1 MLWRLLT
8 RMTRVPEFDRKLYML
23 EWVANEQI
31 ALSLSQLEILIENNM
46 NTLLSADRNSG
57 EVSAQ
62 DINKLIDLDRYP
74 IDRLNNKPGQL
85 LVAQC
90 RSDLEDSAAAILPS
104 FVRQSAILKM
114 AKEAESLVQIAH
126 RYDGDRA
133 PFYDVDDNERSD
145 DDSLQSRVRSARHPN
160 RYCQILNYQIPNSSD
175 LRAIYLW
182 PPLTEFIRQV
192 LNVEHLFQSQ
202 CPHLALTMKVA
213 YEGDTDGWHY
223 DPNDG
228 VITLVLQTPDNGG
241 EFEYAPDVRN
251 QNDQNYAGVDRLYKS
266 PDVEAIRPTLEP
278 GTFTFFNGRYSMH
291 RVRPVG
297 LTRQPRIVSIFSF
310 DQRPDHF
317 FRQSYIDKLRRFPQG
332 PPIAE

>member
-1 MLWRLLT
+1 M
-8 RMTRVPEFDRKLYML
+8 
-23 EWVANEQI
+23 ANEQI

-114 AKEAESLVQIAH
+114 AEEAESLVQVAH

>member
-1 MLWRLLT
+1 M
-8 RMTRVPEFDRKLYML
+8 
-23 EWVANEQI
+23 ANEQI

-62 DINKLIDLDRYP
+62 DMNKLIDLDRYP

-317 FRQSYIDKLRRFPQG
+317 FRQSYIDKLRSFPQG

>member
-1 MLWRLLT
+1 MLWRSPT
-8 RMTRVPEFDRKLYML
+8 RMTRVPKFDRKLYML

-62 DINKLIDLDRYP
+62 DMKKLIDLDRYP

-317 FRQSYIDKLRRFPQG
+317 FRQSYIDKLRSFPQG
-332 PPIAE
+332 PPIAD

>member
-1 MLWRLLT
+1 M
-8 RMTRVPEFDRKLYML
+8 
-23 EWVANEQI
+23 ANEQI

>member
-1 MLWRLLT
+1 
-8 RMTRVPEFDRKLYML
+8 
-23 EWVANEQI
+23 
-31 ALSLSQLEILIENNM
+31 M

-62 DINKLIDLDRYP
+62 DMNKLIDLDRYP

-104 FVRQSAILKM
+104 FVRQFAILKM
-114 AKEAESLVQIAH
+114 AKEAESLVQVAH

-332 PPIAE
+332 PPIAD

>member
-1 MLWRLLT
+1 
-8 RMTRVPEFDRKLYML
+8 
-23 EWVANEQI
+23 
-31 ALSLSQLEILIENNM
+31 M

-62 DINKLIDLDRYP
+62 DMNKLIDLDRYP
-74 IDRLNNKPGQL
+74 IDRLNNNPGQL

-114 AKEAESLVQIAH
+114 AKEAESLVQVAH

-317 FRQSYIDKLRRFPQG
+317 FRQSYIDKLCSFPQG
-332 PPIAE
+332 PPIAD

>member
-1 MLWRLLT
+1 
-8 RMTRVPEFDRKLYML
+8 
-23 EWVANEQI
+23 VANEQI
-31 ALSLSQLEILIENNM
+31 ALSLSQLKILIENNM

-62 DINKLIDLDRYP
+62 DMNKLIDLDRYP
-74 IDRLNNKPGQL
+74 IDRLESKVGQR

-90 RSDLEDSAAAILPS
+90 RADLDDCAAAILPG

-114 AKEAESLVQIAH
+114 AKEAESLVQVAH
-126 RYDGDRA
+126 RYKGNRA

-145 DDSLQSRVRSARHPN
+145 DDGLQFRVRSTRHPN

-192 LNVEHLFQSQ
+192 LNVEHLFLSQ

-228 VITLVLQTPDNGG
+228 VITLVLQTPDSGG
-241 EFEYAPDVRN
+241 EFEYAPDIRN
-251 QNDQNYAGVDRLYKS
+251 KNDQNYVGVDRLFKA
-266 PDVEAIRPTLEP
+266 PEVEAIRPTLEP

-297 LTRQPRIVSIFSF
+297 VTRQPRIVSIFSF

-317 FRQSYIDKLRRFPQG
+317 FRQSYIDKLHSFPKG
-332 PPIAE
+332 PPQW

>member
-1 MLWRLLT
+1 
-8 RMTRVPEFDRKLYML
+8 MTRVPEFDRKLYML

-31 ALSLSQLEILIENNM
+31 ALSLSQLKILIENNM

-62 DINKLIDLDRYP
+62 DMNKLIDLDRYP

-332 PPIAE
+332 PPIAD

>member
-1 MLWRLLT
+1 M
-8 RMTRVPEFDRKLYML
+8 
-23 EWVANEQI
+23 ANEQI

-62 DINKLIDLDRYP
+62 DMKKLIDLDRYP

>member
-1 MLWRLLT
+1 M
-8 RMTRVPEFDRKLYML
+8 
-23 EWVANEQI
+23 ANEQI
-31 ALSLSQLEILIENNM
+31 ALSLSQLKILIENNM

-57 EVSAQ
+57 EVSVQ

-114 AKEAESLVQIAH
+114 AKEAESLVQVAH

-317 FRQSYIDKLRRFPQG
+317 FRQSYIDKLRSFPQG
-332 PPIAE
+332 PPIAD

>member
-1 MLWRLLT
+1 
-8 RMTRVPEFDRKLYML
+8 MTRVPEFDRKLYML

-31 ALSLSQLEILIENNM
+31 ALSLSQLKILIENNM

-317 FRQSYIDKLRRFPQG
+317 FRQSYIDKLRSFPQG
-332 PPIAE
+332 PPIAD

>member
-1 MLWRLLT
+1 M
-8 RMTRVPEFDRKLYML
+8 
-23 EWVANEQI
+23 ANEQI
-31 ALSLSQLEILIENNM
+31 ALSLSQLKILIENNM

-62 DINKLIDLDRYP
+62 DMNKLIDLDRYP
-74 IDRLNNKPGQL
+74 IDRLNNNPGQL

-114 AKEAESLVQIAH
+114 AKEAESLVQVAH

-332 PPIAE
+332 PQIVD

>member
-1 MLWRLLT
+1 M
-8 RMTRVPEFDRKLYML
+8 
-23 EWVANEQI
+23 ANEQI
-31 ALSLSQLEILIENNM
+31 ALSLSQLKILIENNM

-62 DINKLIDLDRYP
+62 DMKKLIDLDRYP

-114 AKEAESLVQIAH
+114 AEEAESLVQVAH

-228 VITLVLQTPDNGG
+228 VITLVLQTPNNGG

>member
-1 MLWRLLT
+1 M
-8 RMTRVPEFDRKLYML
+8 
-23 EWVANEQI
+23 ANEQI
-31 ALSLSQLEILIENNM
+31 ALSLSQLKILIENNM

-62 DINKLIDLDRYP
+62 DMKKLIDLDRYP

-104 FVRQSAILKM
+104 FMRQSAILKM

-133 PFYDVDDNERSD
+133 PFYDVDDNERLD
-145 DDSLQSRVRSARHPN
+145 DDSLESRVRSARHPN

-317 FRQSYIDKLRRFPQG
+317 FRQSYIDKLRSFPQG

>member
-1 MLWRLLT
+1 
-8 RMTRVPEFDRKLYML
+8 ML

-62 DINKLIDLDRYP
+62 DMNKLIDLDRYP

-133 PFYDVDDNERSD
+133 PFYDVDDNERLD
-145 DDSLQSRVRSARHPN
+145 DDSLESRVRSARHPN

-317 FRQSYIDKLRRFPQG
+317 FRQSYIDKLRSFPQG

>member
-1 MLWRLLT
+1 M
-8 RMTRVPEFDRKLYML
+8 
-23 EWVANEQI
+23 ANEQI
-31 ALSLSQLEILIENNM
+31 ALSLSQLKILIENHM

-62 DINKLIDLDRYP
+62 DMNKLIDLDRYP
-74 IDRLNNKPGQL
+74 IDRLNNNPGQL

-114 AKEAESLVQIAH
+114 AKEAESLVQVAH

-266 PDVEAIRPTLEP
+266 PDVEAIRPTLES

-317 FRQSYIDKLRRFPQG
+317 FRQSYIDKLRSFPQG

>member
-1 MLWRLLT
+1 M
-8 RMTRVPEFDRKLYML
+8 
-23 EWVANEQI
+23 ANEQI

-62 DINKLIDLDRYP
+62 DMNKLIDLDRYP

-114 AKEAESLVQIAH
+114 AEEAESLVQVAH

-317 FRQSYIDKLRRFPQG
+317 FRQSYIDKLRSFPQG

>member
-1 MLWRLLT
+1 
-8 RMTRVPEFDRKLYML
+8 MTRVPKFDRKLYML

-114 AKEAESLVQIAH
+114 AKEAESLVQVAH

-317 FRQSYIDKLRRFPQG
+317 FRQSYIDKLRSFPQG

>member
-1 MLWRLLT
+1 
-8 RMTRVPEFDRKLYML
+8 
-23 EWVANEQI
+23 VANEQI
-31 ALSLSQLEILIENNM
+31 ALSLSQLKILIENNM

-62 DINKLIDLDRYP
+62 DMNKLIDFDRYP
-74 IDRLNNKPGQL
+74 IDRLESKVGQR

-90 RSDLEDSAAAILPS
+90 RADLDDCAAAILPG

-114 AKEAESLVQIAH
+114 AKEAESLVQVAH
-126 RYDGDRA
+126 RYKGNRA

-145 DDSLQSRVRSARHPN
+145 DDGLQFRVRSTRHPN

-192 LNVEHLFQSQ
+192 LNVEHLFLSQ

-228 VITLVLQTPDNGG
+228 VITLVLQTPDSGG
-241 EFEYAPDVRN
+241 EFEYAPDIRN
-251 QNDQNYAGVDRLYKS
+251 KNDQNYVGVDRLFKA
-266 PDVEAIRPTLEP
+266 PEVEAIRPTLEP

-297 LTRQPRIVSIFSF
+297 VTRQPRIVSIFSF

-317 FRQSYIDKLRRFPQG
+317 FRQSYIDKLHSFPQG
-332 PPIAE
+332 PPIAD

>member
-1 MLWRLLT
+1 
-8 RMTRVPEFDRKLYML
+8 MTRVPKFDRKLYML

-62 DINKLIDLDRYP
+62 DMNKLIDLDRYP

-317 FRQSYIDKLRRFPQG
+317 FRQSYIDKLRSFPQG